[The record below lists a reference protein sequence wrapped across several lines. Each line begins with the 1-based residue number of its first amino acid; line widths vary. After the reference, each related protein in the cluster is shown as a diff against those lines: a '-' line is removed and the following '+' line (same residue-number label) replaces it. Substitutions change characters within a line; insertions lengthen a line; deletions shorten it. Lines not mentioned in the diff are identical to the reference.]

1 MTTANTGPLTM
12 FPSTSVT
19 ASTTAPMTVT
29 TTTSVGAKATVTVSA
44 HKVSASDLQEA
55 VYAHIQAVR
64 ALGKTKITPE
74 DIARALELPL
84 STVEGSLSALQT
96 KGVKV
101 LHHG

>member
-1 MTTANTGPLTM
+1 MSAANTGPLTM
-12 FPSTSVT
+12 FPSTSGT
-19 ASTTAPMTVT
+19 ASTAAPT
-29 TTTSVGAKATVTVSA
+29 TTTATVSVGAKATVTVSA
-44 HKVSASDLQEA
+44 RRISASDLQNA

-74 DIARALELPL
+74 EIARALGLPL
-84 STVEGSLSALQT
+84 STVEGSLSALQS